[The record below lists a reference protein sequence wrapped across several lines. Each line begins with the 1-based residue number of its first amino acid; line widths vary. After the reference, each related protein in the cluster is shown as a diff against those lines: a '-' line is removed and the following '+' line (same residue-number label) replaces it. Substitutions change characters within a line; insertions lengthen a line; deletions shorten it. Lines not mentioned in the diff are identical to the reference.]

1 MKLRLMENE
10 FTHLL
15 LGKDL
20 RKLGRNQKA
29 VEAVTDQHS
38 FDELFV
44 LTFHHERSV
53 AMRAV
58 DAVEKIT
65 RRHPRYL
72 QPHKSQLLSM
82 LGGADHKELKWHL
95 AQLVARIDLN
105 KKELEVVNHFLT
117 YWALNKNESKI
128 VRVNALQGLFELA
141 GRHPEIENE
150 FKKTLGLMEHEMI
163 PSIQARIRK
172 LKIAG
177 QSIL

>member
-1 MKLRLMENE
+1 MQNE

-15 LGKDL
+15 LGKDR
-20 RKLGRNQKA
+20 RKLRRNQRA
-29 VEAVTDQHS
+29 IEAVTDQHT
-38 FDELFV
+38 FDALFA

-65 RRHPRYL
+65 RTIPEYL
-72 QPHKSQLLSM
+72 QNHKSQLLSM
-82 LGGADHKELKWHL
+82 LGGSDHKELKWHL

-105 KKELEVVNHFLT
+105 ENELDVVKHFLT

-128 VRVNALQGLFELA
+128 VRVNSLQGLFELA
-141 GRHPEIENE
+141 GRHPEVEKE
-150 FKKTLGLMEHEMI
+150 FKSTLSAMEHEMI

-172 LKIAG
+172 LKMKK
-177 QSIL
+177 QSLL